1 MPTYTVKNT
10 KTNET
15 YNVFCKYS
23 ELQELL
29 KVDGVEQV
37 LSTPLIV
44 TGVGSLLSKTDDGF
58 KDRLKEIKI
67 INPISSELGVL
78 RNSIYSNLIM
88 FMSKNLFMIS
98 NVFRVI

>member
-1 MPTYTVKNT
+1 MPTYTLKNT

-15 YNVFCKYS
+15 YDVFCKYS

-29 KVDGVEQV
+29 KIDGVEQV

-58 KDRLKEIKI
+58 KDRLKEIKK
-67 INPISSELGVL
+67 SAG
-78 RNSIYSNLIM
+78 
-88 FMSKNLFMIS
+88 KNNTIK
-98 NVFRVI
+98 V

>member
-1 MPTYTVKNT
+1 MPTYTLKNT

-29 KVDGVEQV
+29 KIDDVEQV

-44 TGVGSLLSKTDDGF
+44 SGVGGQLSKTDDGW
-58 KDRLKEIKI
+58 KDNLRRIKQ
-67 INPISSELGVL
+67 NAGP
-78 RNSIYSNLIM
+78 RNTI
-88 FMSKNLFMIS
+88 K
-98 NVFRVI
+98 V

>member
-15 YNVFCKYS
+15 YDVFCKYS

-44 TGVGSLLSKTDDGF
+44 TGTGSLLSKTSDGW
-58 KDRLKEIKI
+58 KDNLRRIKQYAG
-67 INPISSELGVL
+67 P
-78 RNSIYSNLIM
+78 RNTI
-88 FMSKNLFMIS
+88 K
-98 NVFRVI
+98 V

>member
-15 YNVFCKYS
+15 YDVFCKYS

-44 TGVGSLLSKTDDGF
+44 TGTGSLLSKTSDGW
-58 KDRLKEIKI
+58 KDTLKQIKKN
-67 INPISSELGVL
+67 NPG
-78 RNSIYSNLIM
+78 SNI
-88 FMSKNLFMIS
+88 K
-98 NVFRVI
+98 V